1 MRGAAAATS
10 MRMRRAATAPL
21 FFAARRPAASARSFA
36 SYSRAVQRR
45 PEDEFEAQWS
55 FQHTMSGEAAVLT
68 CLICSP
74 YLRSIRRQMH
84 TRRRHG
90 GSDPEAPSL
99 LPSGC
104 ISPWPEERK

>member
-1 MRGAAAATS
+1 MRGADAATS

-21 FFAARRPAASARSFA
+21 FFAARRPRLGALP

-45 PEDEFEAQWS
+45 PQDEFEAQWS
-55 FQHTMSGEAAVLT
+55 FQHTMPGEAAVLH

-74 YLRSIRRQMH
+74 YLRSVRRQMH

-104 ISPWPEERK
+104 ISP